1 MDLINLDM
9 MELKL
14 ELVADDDKDVII
26 SYLNIILINS
36 NILLW

>member
-14 ELVADDDKDVII
+14 ELVADDDKD
-26 SYLNIILINS
+26 LNRRLKEMDGIDHK
-36 NILLW
+36 